1 MNMKMASILCLVIML
16 AGCVAGQQRGL
27 VGDTYVSSS
36 QPALALK
43 ARDLPLM
50 GSMTGA
56 SRLTSS
62 GAMGGLLVD
71 SWVTVYG
78 KGDGASPLA
87 IVAHGEVPN
96 GWYWDGIMRHPFS
109 INEGV
114 ETIGGVGAALDFT
127 ERALK
132 AGKSV
137 VTSNK
142 ELVATHGPRLLS
154 LAAEHGAVYLF
165 EASVGGG
172 IPILRPLSD
181 CMAAND
187 ILEICGILNGTAN
200 YIFTRMVQDGVPF
213 DQALKGA
220 QANGY
225 AEQDPTADIEGHDA
239 CRKICILA
247 SLAFGRHIYPRQVPT
262 EGITGVT
269 LADVAYADSCGYKI
283 KLLGRCLR
291 EPEGKVCAFVAPHL
305 VSCENPLAGVED
317 VFNAIAVTGNAVG
330 DVMFYGRGAGK
341 LPTASAVVADV
352 IDIAR
357 DPKRDRGNQWGP
369 GSEDLVVSSDS
380 LTSRWYVRANLSMDQ
395 ARLACGEILPLARSG
410 APAQE
415 AAFLTQPMTYPQLM
429 DRLAGVE
436 TCSVF
441 RVL

>member
-1 MNMKMASILCLVIML
+1 MTKVAILGFGTV
-16 AGCVAGQQRGL
+16 GSGVAEVL
-27 VGDTYVSSS
+27 SKNS
-36 QPALALK
+36 QGI
-43 ARDLPLM
+43 AR
-50 GSMTGA
+50 
-56 SRLTSS
+56 RS
-62 GAMGGLLVD
+62 GGEIQVKYILDVRDFPD
-71 SWVTVYG
+71 SPFKDCFV
-78 KGDGASPLA
+78 KD
-87 IVAHGEVPN
+87 
-96 GWYWDGIMRHPFS
+96 FS
-109 INEGV
+109 IIENDPEVDVVV
-114 ETIGGVGAALDFT
+114 ETIGGAKVALEFT
-127 ERALK
+127 TRALK

-137 VTSNK
+137 VSSNK
-142 ELVATHGPRLLS
+142 ELVATHGYELLQ
-154 LAAEHGAVYLF
+154 LAKANGVSYLF

-172 IPILRPLSD
+172 IPILRPLTN
-181 CMAAND
+181 CLAANEVEQ
-187 ILEICGILNGTAN
+187 ITGILNGTTN
-200 YIFTRMVQDGVPF
+200 YILTRMIRAGLTF
-213 DQALKGA
+213 EQALKEA
-220 QANGY
+220 QDNGY
-225 AEQDPTADIEGHDA
+225 AEKDPTADVDGHDA
-239 CRKICILA
+239 CRKICILSA
-247 SLAFGRHIYPRQVPT
+247 LACGQHVYPQQVPT
-262 EGITGVT
+262 QGIREVT